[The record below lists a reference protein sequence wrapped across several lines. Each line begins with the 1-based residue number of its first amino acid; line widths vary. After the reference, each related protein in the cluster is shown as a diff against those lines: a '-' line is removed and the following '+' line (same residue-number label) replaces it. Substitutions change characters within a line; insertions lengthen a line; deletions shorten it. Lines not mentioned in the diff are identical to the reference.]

1 MLKQTLPPTEPP
13 VLLVP
18 GEIVYKVVLGD
29 IEQFVVTPE
38 TWLCGRVNRGY
49 RLKKENCWDVT
60 WNTQI
65 NKVVFTIPEPA
76 MQVTNSNSAKIG
88 TSEIKVTALST
99 PLDASFLFY
108 GKEAQKTIPI
118 ENRRNVMEY
127 VKINMGEIPLRDY
140 YEIVAIQNG
149 FSSYEEMKKEG
160 FSIEKPKTFTK

>member
-1 MLKQTLPPTEPP
+1 MLEQTLPPTEPP

-65 NKVVFTIPEPA
+65 NKVVFTTPEPA

-108 GKEAQKTIPI
+108 GKEA
-118 ENRRNVMEY
+118 
-127 VKINMGEIPLRDY
+127 
-140 YEIVAIQNG
+140 
-149 FSSYEEMKKEG
+149 
-160 FSIEKPKTFTK
+160 

>member
-1 MLKQTLPPTEPP
+1 MLEQTLPPTEPP

-60 WNTQI
+60 WNTQVD
-65 NKVVFTIPEPA
+65 KVIFTTPEPA

-88 TSEIKVTALST
+88 TSEIKV
-99 PLDASFLFY
+99 PL
-108 GKEAQKTIPI
+108 
-118 ENRRNVMEY
+118 
-127 VKINMGEIPLRDY
+127 
-140 YEIVAIQNG
+140 
-149 FSSYEEMKKEG
+149 
-160 FSIEKPKTFTK
+160 